1 MDNNLIKSPKV
12 IIPIKRRIEKD
23 PLFIKRRKKIEEDP
37 LNKGINIGIP
47 TPFISSFSLLKKAKN
62 ILKEAIKK
70 EKEEKK
76 INNISKLINSL
87 DLIINNKEED
97 KEEERKKEN
106 KKKEEGEKKEEKKEG
121 KNNIPLEKEILD
133 LKDKINKVSIKL
145 DSFNPILINSNNKK
159 EATWAEVA
167 KKNKEKENINNTT
180 INSPNKA
187 NNKSN
192 IKNSYKNQ
200 RLVLITKDKN
210 QEINSYN
217 LRKKVNKEL
226 NEKKGTNNNN
236 IISIIK
242 NRNNNIIITTKEGV
256 SPNILL
262 ENQDILKNNFNFIK
276 AIRDR
281 DYFNL
286 IIHDIPNNIYK
297 GPLVLNQI
305 KKELEEDNI
314 GLSILGN
321 PSYLSKKE
329 NRTSKATSSIII
341 SLNTEEEREKYLKK
355 KIFLGG
361 SSPRIEKYLNSS
373 PLDQCSRC

>member
-106 KKKEEGEKKEEKKEG
+106 KEKEEGEKKEEKKEG

-159 EATWAEVA
+159 EAT
-167 KKNKEKENINNTT
+167 
-180 INSPNKA
+180 
-187 NNKSN
+187 
-192 IKNSYKNQ
+192 
-200 RLVLITKDKN
+200 
-210 QEINSYN
+210 
-217 LRKKVNKEL
+217 
-226 NEKKGTNNNN
+226 
-236 IISIIK
+236 
-242 NRNNNIIITTKEGV
+242 
-256 SPNILL
+256 
-262 ENQDILKNNFNFIK
+262 
-276 AIRDR
+276 
-281 DYFNL
+281 
-286 IIHDIPNNIYK
+286 
-297 GPLVLNQI
+297 
-305 KKELEEDNI
+305 
-314 GLSILGN
+314 
-321 PSYLSKKE
+321 
-329 NRTSKATSSIII
+329 
-341 SLNTEEEREKYLKK
+341 
-355 KIFLGG
+355 
-361 SSPRIEKYLNSS
+361 
-373 PLDQCSRC
+373 

>member
-23 PLFIKRRKKIEEDP
+23 PLFIKRRKKIKEDP

-106 KKKEEGEKKEEKKEG
+106 KEKEEGEKKEEKKEG

-159 EATWAEVA
+159 EAT
-167 KKNKEKENINNTT
+167 
-180 INSPNKA
+180 
-187 NNKSN
+187 
-192 IKNSYKNQ
+192 
-200 RLVLITKDKN
+200 
-210 QEINSYN
+210 
-217 LRKKVNKEL
+217 
-226 NEKKGTNNNN
+226 
-236 IISIIK
+236 
-242 NRNNNIIITTKEGV
+242 
-256 SPNILL
+256 
-262 ENQDILKNNFNFIK
+262 
-276 AIRDR
+276 
-281 DYFNL
+281 
-286 IIHDIPNNIYK
+286 
-297 GPLVLNQI
+297 
-305 KKELEEDNI
+305 
-314 GLSILGN
+314 
-321 PSYLSKKE
+321 
-329 NRTSKATSSIII
+329 
-341 SLNTEEEREKYLKK
+341 
-355 KIFLGG
+355 
-361 SSPRIEKYLNSS
+361 
-373 PLDQCSRC
+373 